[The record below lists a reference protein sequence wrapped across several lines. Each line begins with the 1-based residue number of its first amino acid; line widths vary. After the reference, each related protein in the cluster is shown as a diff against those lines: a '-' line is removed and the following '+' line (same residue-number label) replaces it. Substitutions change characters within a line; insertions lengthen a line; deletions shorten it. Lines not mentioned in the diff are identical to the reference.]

1 MWYARKRGEAA
12 EEVTGS
18 CRKKFS
24 NIIPKGRPIR
34 TVEQD
39 FVINRERFNTNTRTA
54 GILQKIEND

>member
-12 EEVTGS
+12 EGVTGS

-34 TVEQD
+34 TAG
-39 FVINRERFNTNTRTA
+39 RAGRTQEGEA
-54 GILQKIEND
+54 FTHVRLY